1 MLRLI
6 SIKLSE
12 VRDLTLKSTTNFT
25 FTFHSRQI
33 NLFLHHVKNKCK
45 NKLCIQMNAA
55 RKVTRERFK
64 LSISFLRF
72 IFRPVAQSGAR
83 KRKKLIQ

>member
-33 NLFLHHVKNKCK
+33 NLFLHHVK